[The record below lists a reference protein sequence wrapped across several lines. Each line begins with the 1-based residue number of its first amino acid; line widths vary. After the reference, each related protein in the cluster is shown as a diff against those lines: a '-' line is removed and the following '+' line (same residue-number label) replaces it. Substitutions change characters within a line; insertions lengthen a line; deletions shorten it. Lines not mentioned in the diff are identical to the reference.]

1 MTNHEKLRGCL
12 MKTKRLFD
20 VLLAAFGLTLFSPLL
35 LLICILIFLEDFNSV
50 FFIQKRAG
58 FQKRPFEII
67 KFRTMNSEV
76 ITNIGKW
83 LRATG
88 LDEIPQFIN
97 VLKGDMSIVGPRPLT
112 EEDIWRLGWDC
123 RTHEGRWSLKPG
135 ITGLSQLFGG
145 QNAEASWR
153 YDQRYLKRR
162 SLLMDM
168 RIIFLSF
175 CVNIIGKKNVR
186 KLVGKI
192 YPNEEAA

>member
-1 MTNHEKLRGCL
+1 

-20 VLLAAFGLTLFSPLL
+20 VLLAASGLTFFSHLL
-35 LLICILIFLEDFNSV
+35 LLICMLIFFEDFGSV

-67 KFRTMNSEV
+67 KFRTMNCEV

-112 EEDIWRLGWDC
+112 EEDILRLGWDR
-123 RTHEGRWSLKPG
+123 RTHEDRWSLKPG

-145 QNAEASWR
+145 QNAKESWR

-162 SLLMDM
+162 SLLMDL

-186 KLVGKI
+186 RLAGKI